1 MLRMEISLIDIHLL
15 IGKLSLTMSKRRNIL
30 IVNWTCWHISG
41 ILALNGI
48 SYGYILIVD
57 IGGVGSA
64 IDGLILL
71 LLNLSLRVVDGMDLH
86 AVYCLGL
93 VWDQSAVVRHEGL
106 EI

>member
-1 MLRMEISLIDIHLL
+1 MD
-15 IGKLSLTMSKRRNIL
+15 
-30 IVNWTCWHISG
+30 WTCWHISG

-71 LLNLSLRVVDGMDLH
+71 LLDLSLRVVDGMDLH

>member
-1 MLRMEISLIDIHLL
+1 MD
-15 IGKLSLTMSKRRNIL
+15 
-30 IVNWTCWHISG
+30 WTCWHISG

-71 LLNLSLRVVDGMDLH
+71 LLDLPLWVVDGMDLH
-86 AVYCLGL
+86 AVYSLGL
-93 VWDQSAVVRHEGL
+93 VWDQSAVVWHEGL